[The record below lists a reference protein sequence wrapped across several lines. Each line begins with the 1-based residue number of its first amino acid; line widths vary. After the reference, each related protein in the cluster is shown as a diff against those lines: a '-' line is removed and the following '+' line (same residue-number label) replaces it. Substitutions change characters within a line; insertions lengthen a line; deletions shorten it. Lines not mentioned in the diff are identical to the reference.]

1 MCCCKTSNSHEL
13 FKIYWHEKFVISRAL
28 SNPASRPFT
37 NPNST
42 DHLRLLLYNPQ
53 FAATRKASTVG
64 VINFGVFIETV
75 RSVPRAPANGPDDL
89 LPTKSGRFARVRSRD
104 PRVQMAQTTSS
115 APATS
120 KLCINRGNRTTI
132 NLHNPFQVVPRANRA
147 KSRSC
152 TGAIAD
158 CGSMGTPARPSDVR
172 L

>member
-1 MCCCKTSNSHEL
+1 M
-13 FKIYWHEKFVISRAL
+13 ISRAP

-42 DHLRLLLYNPQ
+42 DHSRLLLYNRRP
-53 FAATRKASTVG
+53 AATGEPSAVG

-75 RSVPRAPANGPDDL
+75 RSPGPTNGPDDL
-89 LPTKSGRFARVRSRD
+89 PPTKSGRDGSRGARSRD
-104 PRVQMAQTTSS
+104 PRVQAARATSP

-132 NLHNPFQVVPRANRA
+132 NLHNPFQVVPRADRA